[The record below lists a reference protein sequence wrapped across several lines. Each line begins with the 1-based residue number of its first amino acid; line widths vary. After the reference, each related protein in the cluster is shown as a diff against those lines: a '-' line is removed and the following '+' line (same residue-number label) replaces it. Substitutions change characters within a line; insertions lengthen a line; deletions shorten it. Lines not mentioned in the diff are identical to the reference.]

1 MHEKFFAIPGSSR
14 GLSWIMIV
22 NTALEFRKAMK
33 GGHFP
38 PDMPSVPRGIFMV
51 EPADFFVSSET
62 SLDNRYLE
70 TEQDADPDRALFQ
83 YEQLV
88 ELIRGTGV
96 RVKSFPGNPATPD
109 GVFPNNVFATVPGR
123 LIIGRM
129 LYPGRQEEARR
140 MDIRAYFTARG
151 YDTIDLSGEDCVA
164 ELTGPLILDRSRRI
178 GFCGMSDRV
187 DEAGLGVM
195 HSAFGLKL
203 TFQFD
208 LMPEEYHTNV
218 IMSILAG
225 RACVIHAE
233 AFVDEA
239 VPAAIAEVY
248 PDRTLFINKQ
258 EKDAFAGNCIAL
270 TDNDLFMSQ
279 AGADALRPES
289 RAALESW
296 GFVLHST
303 ELDEIEKAGGSLRCM
318 LAEIF

>member
-1 MHEKFFAIPGSSR
+1 
-14 GLSWIMIV
+14 MIV
-22 NTALEFRKAMK
+22 NTALEFRNLMK

-38 PDMPSVPRGIFMV
+38 PDRAPFPRGIFMV

-62 SLDNRYLE
+62 SPDNRYLE
-70 TEQDADPDRALFQ
+70 TGQDADPDLALFQ
-83 YEQLV
+83 YQQLV
-88 ELIRGTGV
+88 ELIRETGIE
-96 RVKSFPGNPATPD
+96 VKSFPGDPATPD

-129 LYPGRQEEARR
+129 LYPGRQAEARR
-140 MDIRAYFTARG
+140 KDIRAYFSSKG
-151 YDTIDLSGEDCVA
+151 YETIDLSNEDCVA
-164 ELTGPLILDRSRRI
+164 ELTGPLILDRSRSI

-187 DEAGLGVM
+187 DEAGARAM

-208 LMPEEYHTNV
+208 LKPEEYHTNV

-239 VPAAIAEVY
+239 APGAIAETY
-248 PDRTLFINKQ
+248 PDRTLFIDQ
-258 EKDAFAGNCIAL
+258 REKNAFAGNCIAL
-270 TDNDLFMSQ
+270 THSDLFMSQ
-279 AGADALRPES
+279 AGVNALRQES
-289 RAALESW
+289 RAVLESW

>member
-1 MHEKFFAIPGSSR
+1 
-14 GLSWIMIV
+14 MIV
-22 NTALEFRKAMK
+22 KTAREFRKVMK

-38 PDMPSVPRGIFMV
+38 PDSSPVPRGIFMV

-83 YEQLV
+83 YQQLV
-88 ELIRGTGV
+88 DLIRGTGV
-96 RVKSFPGNPATPD
+96 EVKSFPGDPAAPD

-123 LIIGRM
+123 LIVGRM
-129 LYPGRQEEARR
+129 LYPGRQAEARR
-140 MDIRAYFTARG
+140 SDIRAFFTSKG
-151 YDTIDLSGEDCVA
+151 YETTDLSGEDCVA

-178 GFCGMSDRV
+178 GFCGMTDRV
-187 DEAGLGVM
+187 DDAGARAM
-195 HSAFGLKL
+195 HNAFWLKL

-208 LMPEEYHTNV
+208 LKPEEYHTNV
-218 IMSILAG
+218 VMSILAG
-225 RACVIHAE
+225 RACVIHAG
-233 AFVDEA
+233 AFVDEE
-239 VPAAIAEVY
+239 VPVVIAEIY
-248 PDRTLFINKQ
+248 PDRTLFIDKQ

-270 TDNDLFMSQ
+270 TDSDLFMSQ
-279 AGADALRPES
+279 AGVDALQPEN

>member
-1 MHEKFFAIPGSSR
+1 
-14 GLSWIMIV
+14 MIV
-22 NTALEFRKAMK
+22 NTTLEFRKAMK

-38 PDMPSVPRGIFMV
+38 PDRPPVPRGIFMV

-70 TEQDADPDRALFQ
+70 SGQDADPDRALYQ
-83 YEQLV
+83 YQQLV
-88 ELIRGTGV
+88 DLIRGIGID
-96 RVKSFPGNPATPD
+96 VKSFPGEPATPD

-123 LIIGRM
+123 LIVGRM
-129 LYPGRQEEARR
+129 LYPGRQAEARR
-140 MDIRAYFTARG
+140 GDIRDYFSSRG
-151 YDTIDLSGEDCVA
+151 YATIDLSGKDCVA

-178 GFCGMSDRV
+178 GFCGMSGRV
-187 DEAGLGVM
+187 DEAGARAM

-208 LMPEEYHTNV
+208 LNPEEYHTNV

-225 RACVIHAE
+225 KACVIHAE

-239 VPAAIAEVY
+239 APEAIGETY
-248 PDRTLFINKQ
+248 PDRTLFIDKQ

-270 TDNDLFMSQ
+270 TDSDLFMSQ
-279 AGADALRPES
+279 AGVDALRPES